1 MARRRL
7 PVGPT
12 LVLGLLSIVAF
23 GSWFYGYGVLVE
35 PIRVDTGWSEGL
47 LGATY
52 GASLLVTGVAG
63 TAVGHALDARG
74 SRTTF
79 LLLAATS
86 TMALLAASLA
96 TSPVAFAVLAAT
108 GGGLVGAGGYYNAT
122 SAVMARLVPHERAHG
137 ITVLTL
143 FGAFASPVFLPL
155 IGWVVTRVGW
165 RPTLRGLAVAVGVAY
180 LLAGLGVPDVRP
192 DETERPPLRRALR
205 EAAAGP
211 ARRAIVVAVTVAGA
225 TTALLLVQQV
235 PAMAEAGMAL
245 ATASAFAG
253 ARGLLQLGGRLPLAP
268 VVLRFGGRRTLR
280 GAYLLTAVG
289 ALLLVGAGGLLQAG
303 AYAVVAGV
311 GIGAMS
317 AVESI
322 HAAHVYEGPSMG
334 AHLGALGMLRGVGGA
349 IGPTVGGIAVDLTGS
364 RTVPLVLCAVGAVAA
379 AAVLGEAAEPVS
391 SSRGGAA
398 AGDGWTPSRR
408 PGST

>member
-1 MARRRL
+1 MRTRRL
-7 PVGPT
+7 PLGPT
-12 LVLGLLSIVAF
+12 LALGLLSIVAF
-23 GSWFYGYGVLVE
+23 GAWFYGYGVLVE
-35 PIRVDTGWSEGL
+35 PIRADTGWSEGL

-52 GASLLVTGVAG
+52 GAGFLVAGVAG

-79 LLLAATS
+79 LVLAAATTASLLAVASAT
-86 TMALLAASLA
+86 TAW
-96 TSPVAFAVLAAT
+96 AFAVLGAL

-122 SAVMARLVPHERAHG
+122 SAVMARLVPDERAHG

-165 RPTLRGLAVAVGVAY
+165 RPTMRGLALAVGAAY
-180 LLAGLGVPDVRP
+180 LLSAVAVPDVRP
-192 DETERPPLRRALR
+192 EEQDRPPFRRAIR
-205 EAAAGP
+205 DATSGP

-225 TTALLLVQQV
+225 TSALVLVQQV
-235 PAMAEAGMAL
+235 PAMTDAGMAL

-253 ARGLLQLGGRLPLAP
+253 ARGLLQLAGRLPLAP
-268 VVLRFGGRRTLR
+268 VVVRFGARATLR
-280 GAYLLTAVG
+280 GSYALMGLG
-289 ALLLVGAGGLLQAG
+289 SLLLIGAGDVVRASL
-303 AYAVVAGV
+303 YAVVAGV

-322 HAAHVYEGPSMG
+322 HAAHVYDGPSMG
-334 AHLGALGMLRGVGGA
+334 THLGVLGMLRGVGGA
-349 IGPTVGGIAVDLTGS
+349 VGPTVGGVAVDVTGS
-364 RTVPLVLCAVGAVAA
+364 RVTSLVLAAAGAVVCV
-379 AAVLGEAAEPVS
+379 AVLRPS

-398 AGDGWTPSRR
+398 GEGGSPPSRR
-408 PGST
+408 PAST